1 MSPVERR
8 QALLEVLCRRRSD
21 TYANLAFEFGVS
33 KKTIQRDV
41 EILICS
47 YPIETVRGRYG
58 GGVRVVGDYP
68 YDRHTSKRVLNCEQ
82 TELLVRIRKMLS
94 GKDIDTLDSIIT
106 GFAP

>member
-1 MSPVERR
+1 MSAVERR

-33 KKTIQRDV
+33 KRTIQRDV

-58 GGVRVVGDYP
+58 GGVKYVGSP
-68 YDRHTSKRVLNCEQ
+68 HNGPAAKRTLTVEQ
-82 TELLVRIRKMLS
+82 VSLLEELKSHVS
-94 GKDIDTLDSIIT
+94 GKKLGILNSILAQ
-106 GFAP
+106 FAP